1 MSLEMELAIT
11 AFSGAAALTSLCVL
25 LAMLGTIN
33 PYHRPE
39 VPSLGA
45 LAVIFVATY
54 VVATTHDVEFGLDA
68 LRLTLVAGATAIS
81 RILRL
86 AFLFQS
92 VFLI

>member
-39 VPSLGA
+39 VPSLSSSSRPMWSRRLMMSSSA
-45 LAVIFVATY
+45 W
-54 VVATTHDVEFGLDA
+54 THSG
-68 LRLTLVAGATAIS
+68 
-81 RILRL
+81 
-86 AFLFQS
+86 
-92 VFLI
+92 